1 MKILEGIRKFHASRK
16 KYIVTLVLAG
26 IVLVLGIYSV
36 YESKSRTML
45 EYPDNLNKVAVT
57 VGGTELTLKDLG
69 FYVAYEESEVE
80 SQAEVYEPD
89 DTKKYWNLHIDG
101 EFVKVAARNAAIQ
114 MAIHDQIFYDMAI
127 ADGIELTEDEQEAL
141 KNSQQDFWAD
151 LTDEGRNEKLGV
163 EEKDIQYTMF
173 KAAMAQKYQ
182 QIYEELQSAD
192 EGDYSFSSDAY
203 QKLLEQKEYK
213 INKNVWSRV
222 DFGNVTLE
230 HS

>member
-1 MKILEGIRKFHASRK
+1 MKVLEGIRKFRASRK
-16 KYIVTLVLAG
+16 KYILTLVLAG
-26 IVLVLGIYSV
+26 VVLILGIYSV

-45 EYPDNLNKVAVT
+45 EYPDNLDKVAVT
-57 VGGTELTLKDLG
+57 VEGTALTLKDMG

-114 MAIHDQIFYDMAI
+114 MAIHDQVFYDMAV

-141 KNSQQDFWAD
+141 RNSQDDFWAD
-151 LTDEGRNEKLGV
+151 LTDEGRNVKLGV
-163 EEKDIQYTMF
+163 EEEDIQYSMF

-182 QIYEELQSAD
+182 QIYEELQNAE

-203 QKLLEQKEYK
+203 QKLLEQKEYE
-213 INKNVWSRV
+213 IHKNVWSRV